1 MRGMQK
7 KAKTER
13 SPCSPGGRKRV
24 PSRPE
29 MPRQGMWEGGGSDC
43 ARPVAPVPCI
53 SRPPPLPGWQDC
65 SCIFP
70 LPWPLRAKV
79 IRSNKIVAVS
89 RVSCFPDALCRI
101 PMPPRKGSRG
111 GPRAGFVV
119 LRTVQNNGGLIRA
132 SLNWSRSPVS
142 ASRLKGGGSRPRVCG
157 RERGQDRVMDAV
169 PEANPW
175 SWRPYESPLACG
187 RVCVCVRPCLCR
199 RASQRYIGGLISGG
213 S

>member
-1 MRGMQK
+1 
-7 KAKTER
+7 
-13 SPCSPGGRKRV
+13 
-24 PSRPE
+24 

-175 SWRPYESPLACG
+175 SGRPYESPLACA
-187 RVCVCVRPCLCR
+187 RVWVCVCAALPLPSRFAAL
-199 RASQRYIGGLISGG
+199 YWGLNIWW
-213 S
+213 